1 MKFYCKNYTGSYDK
15 EQAIK
20 IVKLER
26 RLELAMESERFFD
39 LVRWGEAAPTLNSYY
54 AAEKTKCTVYG
65 EAEFTADKGEY
76 LPIPFA
82 QVAASNGYYTQNI
95 GNW

>member
-1 MKFYCKNYTGSYDK
+1 MIDEKLKNRALNPVCKGDPAPR
-15 EQAIK
+15 EK
-20 IVKLER
+20 ILKL
-26 RLELAMESERFFD
+26 
-39 LVRWGEAAPTLNSYY
+39 G
-54 AAEKTKCTVYG
+54 TKVTVYG